1 MYQEITN
8 DTKMGQHIMTK
19 TILECLQQNEL
30 SPEWAPNAD
39 TDNRDILN
47 SLKEQMTIR
56 WKHIYY
62 GRMAR
67 SWTKISTQHPSTTN
81 NNKELSAG
89 DGWTRRI
96 IRIIWNTFLRL
107 WTNRN
112 GIIYNDQLQTQQDRQ
127 RECLATQVELCYSQ
141 RHDISISDQ
150 NKIFCK
156 EQDQLMQQDARYIK
170 AWLKLSKRIIRTNKT
185 ENKKRTRE
193 KDMMEQYFKWHPPP
207 QKSRRRD
214 KKVRTHHKHDLHP
227 D

>member
-67 SWTKISTQHPSTTN
+67 SWTKICSQ
-81 NNKELSAG
+81 G
-89 DGWTRRI
+89 IDG
-96 IRIIWNTFLRL
+96 
-107 WTNRN
+107 
-112 GIIYNDQLQTQQDRQ
+112 QD
-127 RECLATQVELCYSQ
+127 E
-141 RHDISISDQ
+141 
-150 NKIFCK
+150 
-156 EQDQLMQQDARYIK
+156 
-170 AWLKLSKRIIRTNKT
+170 
-185 ENKKRTRE
+185 
-193 KDMMEQYFKWHPPP
+193 
-207 QKSRRRD
+207 
-214 KKVRTHHKHDLHP
+214 
-227 D
+227 